1 MSNDKAANSGKQQ
14 QSKKNR
20 KGKQKQEIKDLEK
33 PIELNEE
40 SLESAKGGQD
50 RWKPVA
56 KIVSEL
62 P

>member
-1 MSNDKAANSGKQQ
+1 MSNDKAANNGKQQ
-14 QSKKNR
+14 KSKKSR

-50 RWKPVA
+50 RWKQTA
-56 KIVSEL
+56 KIISEM